1 MVTVN
6 GCGHYNYYHFH
17 RYIECAGKFFGSR
30 SAHFLLEGVALEGLG
45 SVESHLKKAKTTTPT
60 VTTPTIPSS
69 PLAPLAHLSI
79 SMDPSAHGSIQLL
92 QMNKITGPI
101 SGGLEGAE
109 SVEYDY
115 RRSVLCLYTT
125 GFQGNALI
133 HHNNVK
139 VYSAGDADNLQMTLK
154 IAGKFCLPVLQAGLF
169 SINYGLEKGET
180 PVGITSNY
188 SFLDFTV
195 EPSANSKDVSLTNI
209 AELSMN
215 KFVMTT
221 AAKIIQSEFSSKPI
235 LTWAD
240 IPDGATPP
248 RDHGNKRDS
257 EQTNNSLAVSISVP
271 SVRLQLG
278 GPKHGIPSDNDLCV
292 DLSLLYG
299 LVEAWR
305 PLVENTVTSAKSC
318 WRDKIRRDR
327 LLLMCLVTAAM
338 DTAYRQKVDINVYCC
353 IIMFLYKTKLAVQL
367 IFAVYC
373 SDI

>member
-1 MVTVN
+1 MGVVIVN
-6 GCGHYNYYHFH
+6 GCGHYNYYLH

-45 SVESHLKKAKTTTPT
+45 SVESHLKKAKTSFETMST

-79 SMDPSAHGSIQLL
+79 SMDPSAHGSIQFL
-92 QMNKITGPI
+92 QMSKITGPH
-101 SGGLEGAE
+101 SEGLEGAE
-109 SVEYDY
+109 PVGYDY
-115 RRSVLCLYTT
+115 RRSLLCLYTT

-139 VYSAGDADNLQMTLK
+139 VYSADADNLQMTLK

-169 SINYGLEKGET
+169 SVNYGPGKGEA

-188 SFLDFTV
+188 SFLDFTI
-195 EPSANSKDVSLTNI
+195 EPSSASKDVTLTNI

-240 IPDGATPP
+240 VPDVATPP

-278 GPKHGIPSDNDLCV
+278 GPKHGVPNDNDLCT

-338 DTAYRQKVDINVYCC
+338 DTAYRQKVQ
-353 IIMFLYKTKLAVQL
+353 IMYT
-367 IFAVYC
+367 
-373 SDI
+373 